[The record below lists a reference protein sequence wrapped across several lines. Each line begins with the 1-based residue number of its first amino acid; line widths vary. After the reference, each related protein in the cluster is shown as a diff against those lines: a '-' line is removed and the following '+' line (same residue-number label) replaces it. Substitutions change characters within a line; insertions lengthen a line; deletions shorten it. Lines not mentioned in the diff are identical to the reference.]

1 MAPQLHPDRPDH
13 MLAGPLLA
21 VHLAEELQRLHE
33 EPTWRSGSRNAVT
46 LVKDGALRVVLVALH
61 GGATMEEH
69 SARGPVTVQ
78 VLAGRLR
85 FIAPG
90 TSLEMAPGQ
99 LVALEPALLHEVT
112 ALEDS
117 ALLLTVIDVS

>member
-1 MAPQLHPDRPDH
+1 MAPQLHPDRPDR

-21 VHLAEELQRLHE
+21 VHLAEELQRLRE

-61 GGATMEEH
+61 GGATMDEH

-78 VLAGRLR
+78 VLSGRLR
-85 FIAPG
+85 FAAPG
-90 TSLEMAPGQ
+90 TSLEMVSGQ
-99 LVALEPALLHEVT
+99 IVALEPTLLHEVT
-112 ALEDS
+112 AIEDS
-117 ALLLTVIDVS
+117 AILLTVIDVP